1 MEFRWEDGTV
11 KVVKFDADLH
21 GLQHGGAKPIAV
33 TLTRDELVILA
44 IDRRKLTVLS
54 FAMAIPK

>member
-1 MEFRWEDGTV
+1 MEFRGEDGTV
-11 KVVKFDADLH
+11 KVMKFDADLH
-21 GLQHGGAKPIAV
+21 GLQHGGVRPTAV

-44 IDRRKLTVLS
+44 IDRRRLTILS